1 MKQPFQVLCR
11 LLACLILSCLL
22 LLPACAQEAAETL
35 SVTFFDAGKADAI
48 LVRAGEQAMLIDTG
62 LDKNGE
68 ELTRRLEELG
78 VTRLDALIIT
88 HFDKDHVGGADVL
101 LAEIPVSAVYQPDY
115 FKDSKQMNQ
124 YRRALSAA
132 GLTPITLSEDCAF
145 SLGGAQVS
153 IDTANEADYGPD
165 EENDFSLIV
174 RLQFGDVH
182 FLFAGDAEEA
192 RIAELLQEG
201 DLACDVLKVP
211 HHGKKHDNNAEF
223 FQAAGASYAV
233 ITCSNEEPEKQETVR
248 LLEEAGS
255 TVLLTRLGEITVTS
269 DGQCVTALQ

>member
-1 MKQPFQVLCR
+1 MKQPFPMLCR
-11 LLACLILSCLL
+11 LLACLLLACLL
-22 LLPACAQEAAETL
+22 LLPACAQEAEETL
-35 SVTFFDAGKADAI
+35 TVTFFDAGKADAI
-48 LVRAGEQAMLIDTG
+48 LVRAGEQTLLIDAG

-68 ELTRRLEELG
+68 QLTGRLQELG

-88 HFDKDHVGGADVL
+88 HFDKDHVGGADAV
-101 LAEIPVSAVYQPDY
+101 LAEIPVGVVYQPDY

-124 YRRALSAA
+124 YQKALSAA
-132 GLTPITLSEDCAF
+132 GLTPITLSENCAF
-145 SLGGAQVS
+145 ALGSAQVS
-153 IDTANEADYGPD
+153 IDTANQADYGPD
-165 EENDFSLIV
+165 EENDFSLIL
-174 RLQFGDVH
+174 RLQFGDVR

-211 HHGKKHDNNAEF
+211 HHGKKHDNNAQL

-233 ITCSNEEPEKQETVR
+233 ITCSEEEPEKQATVR

-255 TVLLTRLGEITVTS
+255 TVLLTRLGEITITS
-269 DGQCVTALQ
+269 DGKRVTALQ